1 MSGDEYGIS
10 AVNDGSGVLTITTG
24 DGDVIGT
31 TDDGI
36 LTYSSEF
43 GTDLLITTGGG
54 AITAGKHGISAENHG
69 SGALTITTGDG
80 DVTGTANDGINA
92 HNSNAGTDLAIT
104 TGGAVIGG
112 TYGIYANNGGRGAL
126 KITTGDGSATGTAN
140 DGINAHNSN
149 AGTDL
154 SITTSGAVTGGGFGI
169 DAYNEGRGVLTIS
182 TGDGDVTGTANDGI
196 NAHNSNAGT
205 DLTITTGGGA
215 VSGDEYGISAVND
228 GSGVLTI
235 TTGDGDVIGTTDDGI
250 LTYSSEFGTDLLI
263 TTGGGAITAGKH
275 GISAENHGSGA
286 LTITTGD
293 GDVTGT
299 ANDGINAHNSNAGTD
314 LAITTGGAVI
324 GGTYGIYANNGGRGA
339 LKITT
344 GDGSATGTANDGINA
359 HNSNA
364 GTDLTITTGGAVTGG
379 GFGIDAYNEGRGVLT
394 IATGDGAVT
403 GSTYEG
409 IKAYSTGD
417 ITITTG
423 VGAVTGGE
431 HGIYANSLGAGDIMI
446 DVNGDVTGHLDYAI
460 STETALDSHTDIQL
474 YAGTVSAFG
483 RAISNDDGDSDIVAY
498 SGSVILGKIV
508 LNAGDDKLTF
518 DGTADFSGVTLF
530 DGGDDANDADGFIDE
545 LRFES
550 TGTDT
555 LAGAHVV
562 NWERVTIGSGAA
574 IGFTDAALTAGLLN
588 VETDGVLDATAGFSL
603 TGHMA
608 NAGTVDMGDGAAG
621 DVVAVSG
628 DYVGGG
634 ALKVDADFNGDTVD
648 MLTVGGDVTGS
659 TTLVA
664 LTDVTQGLFRGSG
677 NDILMVDVSGTSES
691 NAFALLDGQFPV
703 GIVDYDLEQQGQDW
717 YLTRLPGLNSTAAV
731 YEAMPSNLLWFA
743 DLPSMAQRMG
753 GRSGAGGS
761 VAYSP
766 RGVTISSQ
774 PWVRISGSD
783 VKTSPST
790 TTSGIT
796 DQDHRSW
803 GLEAGVDLP
812 TDGSLVLG
820 ALVHVGKATTKV
832 ANSMGT
838 GTITSTGYGLGATAT
853 WIGASDFYIDAQAR
867 FTLVKSDVEAS
878 GHRQLL
884 LEDRL
889 SHTYA
894 VSVEAGQRI
903 EVGGG
908 TLVPQVQLTR
918 GRLRSGDL
926 VDSAGNVVSLGGDT
940 SLTSRF
946 GLAYEFTGSTN
957 ASFYA
962 TGNLLHDFSS
972 STKVDVN
979 STPLINVGNRNWLE
993 AGIGGSYMI
1002 SGTSRIYSE
1011 VRYRT
1016 ALGSSGSGL
1025 SAVVGI
1031 SIRW

>member
-1 MSGDEYGIS
+1 MG
-10 AVNDGSGVLTITTG
+10 
-24 DGDVIGT
+24 
-31 TDDGI
+31 
-36 LTYSSEF
+36 
-43 GTDLLITTGGG
+43 LL
-54 AITAGKHGISAENHG
+54 A
-69 SGALTITTGDG
+69 
-80 DVTGTANDGINA
+80 
-92 HNSNAGTDLAIT
+92 
-104 TGGAVIGG
+104 
-112 TYGIYANNGGRGAL
+112 
-126 KITTGDGSATGTAN
+126 
-140 DGINAHNSN
+140 
-149 AGTDL
+149 
-154 SITTSGAVTGGGFGI
+154 
-169 DAYNEGRGVLTIS
+169 
-182 TGDGDVTGTANDGI
+182 
-196 NAHNSNAGT
+196 
-205 DLTITTGGGA
+205 
-215 VSGDEYGISAVND
+215 
-228 GSGVLTI
+228 
-235 TTGDGDVIGTTDDGI
+235 
-250 LTYSSEFGTDLLI
+250 
-263 TTGGGAITAGKH
+263 
-275 GISAENHGSGA
+275 
-286 LTITTGD
+286 
-293 GDVTGT
+293 
-299 ANDGINAHNSNAGTD
+299 
-314 LAITTGGAVI
+314 
-324 GGTYGIYANNGGRGA
+324 
-339 LKITT
+339 
-344 GDGSATGTANDGINA
+344 
-359 HNSNA
+359 
-364 GTDLTITTGGAVTGG
+364 
-379 GFGIDAYNEGRGVLT
+379 
-394 IATGDGAVT
+394 
-403 GSTYEG
+403 YEG

-423 VGAVTGGE
+423 AGAVTGGE

-474 YAGTVSAFG
+474 HAGTVSAFG
-483 RAISNDDGDSDIVAY
+483 WAISNDDGDSDIVAY

-508 LNAGDDKLTF
+508 LNDGDDKLTF

-555 LAGAHVV
+555 LAGANVV
-562 NWERVTIGSGAA
+562 NWERVTIGSGAT

-588 VETDGVLDATAGFSL
+588 VETDGALDATAGFSL

-608 NAGTVDMGDGAAG
+608 NAGIVDMGDGATG
-621 DVVAVSG
+621 DVVEVSG

-731 YEAMPSNLLWFA
+731 YEAMPSNLLQFA

-753 GRSGAGGS
+753 WRSGAGGS

-766 RGVTISSQ
+766 WGVAISGH
-774 PWVRISGSD
+774 PWVRISGAD

-812 TDGSLVLG
+812 TDGGLTLG
-820 ALVHVGKATTKV
+820 ALVHVGKATTKA

-884 LEDRL
+884 LKDRL

-908 TLVPQVQLTR
+908 TLVPQAQLTKGHLR
-918 GRLRSGDL
+918 RSGDL
-926 VDSAGNVVSLGGDT
+926 VDSARNVVSLGDHT
-940 SLTSRF
+940 SLTGRI
-946 GLAYEFTGSTN
+946 GLAYEFAGSTN
-957 ASFYA
+957 ASFHA

-979 STPLINVGNRNWLE
+979 STPLSNAGNRNWLE
-993 AGIGGSYMI
+993 AGLGGSYMI

-1031 SIRW
+1031 SIRCADSTR